1 MITIKNKK
9 FAGNYFNLIYM
20 LKWIRERMPKPTWD
34 SDEKLKER
42 GLAFDAPNN

>member
-1 MITIKNKK
+1 MEVGAMKECGMGYS
-9 FAGNYFNLIYM
+9 ALD
-20 LKWIRERMPKPTWD
+20 WICERMPKPTWD